1 MFEISNNNL
10 KPKLIV
16 ILLFNKFILIYF
28 DILYKFYFNKAKF
41 MLNIIKLI
49 ISTIIINF
57 TLGRHNVEI
66 VDFLNY
72 CRTMLF

>member
-1 MFEISNNNL
+1 
-10 KPKLIV
+10 
-16 ILLFNKFILIYF
+16 
-28 DILYKFYFNKAKF
+28 

-49 ISTIIINF
+49 LSTIIIKF
-57 TLGRHNVEI
+57 TLGRHHVEI

>member
-1 MFEISNNNL
+1 
-10 KPKLIV
+10 
-16 ILLFNKFILIYF
+16 
-28 DILYKFYFNKAKF
+28 